1 MIRAFRRTQTQNRD
15 PDEKTDPPIVPSENF
30 QSAEKTTK
38 EIPTPFEPK
47 PEAVIEKP
55 PAPVKEKPKLEYLLI
70 IEKISD
76 NQVKITFAGR
86 PPVIMPVEKHWDI
99 IRDYYKYKILPTDP
113 EPAEYYKLK
122 DNPGR
127 PPKEW
132 WNSMVRRL
140 SREHPG
146 YSGKRISK
154 VAGGIWEGYSV
165 NTKRRLTSRAEGK
178 SRQQKRRS

>member
-1 MIRAFRRTQTQNRD
+1 MIRAFRRTQTQDR
-15 PDEKTDPPIVPSENF
+15 DEKTDPPIVPSESL
-30 QSAEKTTK
+30 QSAEKATE

-55 PAPVKEKPKLEYLLI
+55 PAPAPVKEEPKFEYLLI
-70 IEKISD
+70 VEKISD
-76 NQVKITFAGR
+76 NQVKITFAGQ
-86 PPVIMPVEKHWDI
+86 PPVITPVEKHWGI
-99 IRDYYKYKILPTDP
+99 IRDYYTYKILPTDP
-113 EPAEYYKLK
+113 EPAKYYKLK

-140 SREHPG
+140 RREHPG

-165 NTKRRLTSRAEGK
+165 NTKRRLISRAGGK
-178 SRQQKRRS
+178 SRRQKGRS